1 MTAIPIPSEA
11 ESRSNQAFD
20 ALLTALSRPGL
31 IQRLHQAGEASIIE
45 ALLDRECRVFCADPL
60 LMPMVL
66 ATGAIVAD
74 LPASDHVFAGALQDL
89 DVVNGLDL
97 GSDLYPDDGATLVVR
112 AVLGQGPKLRLIGPG
127 IETTAE
133 VTVAGLP
140 EGFWD
145 LRRQLIRYPMGF
157 DLFLV
162 DGDRV
167 LGVPRSTQLEV
178 L

>member
-1 MTAIPIPSEA
+1 MTAIPIPSAE
-11 ESRSNQAFD
+11 ESRSNHAFD

-31 IQRLHQAGEASIIE
+31 IQTLPQPGEAPIIE

-74 LPASDHVFAGALQDL
+74 LPAADHVFAGVLQDL
-89 DVVNGLDL
+89 DVANGLDL
-97 GSDLYPDDGATLVVR
+97 GSDLYPDDGAILVVR
-112 AVLGQGPKLRLIGPG
+112 AVLGQGPKLRLTGPG
-127 IETTAE
+127 IETAVE
-133 VTVAGLP
+133 ITVGGLP
-140 EGFWD
+140 AGFWD
-145 LRRQLIRYPMGF
+145 LRRQRIRYPMGF

-167 LGVPRSTQLEV
+167 LGVPRSTQVEV